1 MRAVKTLTVI
11 IWTLI
16 CAATVFA
23 QESQQGTITGLVS
36 DQSQAALVKAEVT
49 VSNQATGI
57 SRKVLTDSE
66 GLYTIVGL
74 QPGIYTA
81 KVIAPGFKTT
91 EASDI
96 VVSVGASV
104 RINFTLEPGQVSET
118 VTIQADVGLQT
129 ETGEVSN
136 LISGAQ
142 VNEVALNGRNFTQFL
157 TLGTGV
163 SSAQTGRQMGLGQEG
178 NPLMAVHGGRI
189 SMNKFTYDGTLAMD
203 TGGNRGLDLF
213 PPMEAIAEVKV
224 QKSNY
229 SADVGGFG
237 YSVVNVVTKSGG
249 QQFHGD
255 IYEYFRNDKLDAR
268 NFFSNERQVIR
279 LNNFGYTFSGPFF
292 IPGKYNKDRTRD
304 FFFWSQSWLRRV
316 GPQINSFTAPPQG
329 VFTAQVPTEAMRRGD
344 FRGVSTP
351 IRDPENN
358 NQPFPNNVIPSNRI
372 DPNALILLND
382 FYPLPNREGALNFVH
397 NTKSFTIYREE
408 LIRWDHHFNE
418 KWTWTLR
425 YAQDTWFQDQDIKR
439 PGNSVLP
446 TFPNRFG
453 KPGKNLTTK
462 LTTMITPRTINLF
475 TFGYSFNEITNN
487 PRGGQRPQGL
497 NIPEAFPSNHFNLV
511 PNVTLA
517 QGFASIG
524 TGDVLNNSNPIF
536 TWKDDFSLSRGRHS
550 FKFGAEIIHHR
561 KKSISYVNEQG
572 SFNFNGGVTGNAL
585 ADFLIGRAFTYT
597 ENDAD
602 TQIEVSAWANEFYAQ
617 DDFKVS
623 NDLTLNLGARW
634 FLIRGGNGGA
644 EVDDRISAFV
654 PDVYDPAKA
663 PQLLANGQLVSGTG
677 DPLNGIVMPTN
688 LKGLDI
694 GRALKRPVNNAIGP
708 RIGLAY
714 SLSDKT
720 VIRGGYGINYFW
732 GTNNN
737 ENKGGNPPFI
747 SSVNIQNPRLSNP
760 TGGAGTNF
768 PPNVN
773 SLDVFPK
780 QPSVQSWSLTIQ
792 RELTNSLILEVGY
805 VGTRGT
811 HLPRTIQLNQAD
823 PSRAGNANLRRP
835 FLGYGTINYNENSAV
850 AKYHGLEVGLS
861 RRITRGLFFEASY
874 TWSRSLGH
882 SEGVPLDSRNK
893 DLDFGLTDLDR
904 THMFSFNYIYELPF
918 FKGRGDAFEK
928 IFGGWQLS
936 GITTFQSGTPFTVT
950 QSGDVAN
957 FGGGTGGQRP
967 DLIADPH
974 EGRGDSLI
982 RYFNTAAFRRVTQTG
997 RIGTAPV
1004 NAVRGPGINNFDVS
1018 LFKNVYIRESVR
1030 FQFGVEAYNV
1040 FNHPQFEGVDGGI
1053 DSANFG
1059 SVTSAR
1065 DPRVLQLRAKFTF

>member
-1 MRAVKTLTVI
+1 MRIPSTITLIISMLICVTAAPAQEAQQATLTGFV
-11 IWTLI
+11 
-16 CAATVFA
+16 A
-23 QESQQGTITGLVS
+23 
-36 DQSQAALVKAEVT
+36 DQSPAAVVNAQVT
-49 VSNQATGI
+49 VTSQATGL
-57 SRKVLTDSE
+57 SRQVVTNSD
-66 GLYTIVGL
+66 GLYTVVGL
-74 QPGIYTA
+74 QPGLYHA
-81 KVIAPGFKTT
+81 KVTAPGFKTV
-91 EASDI
+91 EQVG
-96 VVSVGASV
+96 VVLNVGASV
-104 RINFTLEPGQVSET
+104 RLNFTLEPGQVTET
-118 VTIQADVGLQT
+118 VTVQAEASLQS

-136 LISGAQ
+136 LITGTQ
-142 VNEVALNGRNFTQFL
+142 VTEVALNGRNFTQFL

-163 SSAQTGRQMGLGQEG
+163 SSSQTGRQMGLGQEG

-229 SADVGGFG
+229 GADAGGFG

-255 IYEYFRNDKLDAR
+255 VYEYFRNDQLDAR
-268 NFFSNERQVIR
+268 NFFANERQVIR
-279 LNNFGYTFSGPFF
+279 LNNFGYTFSGPFL
-292 IPGKYNKDRTRD
+292 IPGRYNQDRTKD

-329 VFTAQVPTEAMRRGD
+329 VFTAQVPTAAMRQGD
-344 FRGVSTP
+344 FRGLAA
-351 IRDPENN
+351 IKDPDT
-358 NQPFPNNVIPSNRI
+358 NQPFPNNLIPAGRI
-372 DPNALILLND
+372 DPNALVLLDN
-382 FYPLPNREGALNFVH
+382 FYPLPNRSGALNFVH
-397 NTKSFTIYREE
+397 NTHSFTTYREE
-408 LIRWDHHFNE
+408 LLRWDHHFNQN
-418 KWTWTLR
+418 WTWTLR

-439 PGNSVLP
+439 PSNTVLP

-462 LTTMITPRTINLF
+462 VTTVITPRTINLF
-475 TFGYSFNEITNN
+475 TFGYSFNEITNE
-487 PRGGQRPQGL
+487 PRGGQRPSGL
-497 NIPEAFPSNHFNLV
+497 SIPEAFAANQFKLV
-511 PNVTLA
+511 PNITLA

-524 TGDVLNNSNPIF
+524 MGDVLNNSNPIY
-536 TWKDDFSLSRGRHS
+536 TWKDDFSLNRGRHS
-550 FKFGAEIIHHR
+550 LKFGAEIIHHR
-561 KKSISYVNEQG
+561 KKSISYTNEQG
-572 SFNFNGGVTGNAL
+572 SFNFNGGVTGNAV
-585 ADFLIGRAFTYT
+585 ADFLLGRAFTYT

-602 TQIEVSAWANEFYAQ
+602 QQIEVSAWANEFYAQ
-617 DDFKVS
+617 DDFKVA
-623 NDLTLNLGARW
+623 NNLTLNLGVRW

-644 EVDDRISAFV
+644 EVKDRISAFV
-654 PDVYDPAKA
+654 PSVYNPAAA
-663 PQLLANGQLVSGTG
+663 PQLLANGQLVPNTG

-694 GRALKRPVNNAIGP
+694 GRALKKPVNDAVGP

-714 SLSDKT
+714 SLNKKT
-720 VIRGGYGINYFW
+720 VVRSGYGINYFW

-737 ENKGGNPPFI
+737 ENKGTNPPFVN
-747 SSVNIQNPRLSNP
+747 SVNIQTPRLSNP
-760 TGGAGTNF
+760 LGGTGALF

-792 RELTNSLILEVGY
+792 RELMTNLILEVGY

-823 PSRAGNANLRRP
+823 PTRTVNANLRRP
-835 FLGYGTINYNENSAV
+835 FLGYGTIAYNENSAV
-850 AKYHGLEVGLS
+850 AKYHGLEVSLA
-861 RRITRGLFFEASY
+861 RRVSRGLLFEASY
-874 TWSRSLGH
+874 TWSKSLGH
-882 SEGVPLDSRNK
+882 AEGNPLDSRNK

-904 THMFSFNYIYELPF
+904 THMFTFNYVYELPF
-918 FKGRGDAFEK
+918 FKGRGGAAEK
-928 IFGGWQLS
+928 IFGGWQVS

-967 DLIADPH
+967 DLIGDPN
-974 EGRGDSLI
+974 EGRGSSLDH
-982 RYFNTAAFRRVTQTG
+982 YFNTAAFRRVTQTG
-997 RIGTAPV
+997 RIGTAPI

-1018 LFKNVYIRESVR
+1018 LFKNIYLREGVR
-1030 FQFGVEAYNV
+1030 LQFGVEAYNV

-1059 SVTSAR
+1059 RVTSAR
-1065 DPRVLQLRAKFTF
+1065 DPRVLQLRAKLTF